1 MKSKALFLFCVFLFL
16 AGFCRAQVAYGP
28 KDTIKVATTN
38 YNGEIIPWIVIG
50 EVTVID
56 KRTFK
61 SQADYDN
68 YRRLKYNVL
77 KVLPYARFA
86 GQRYRQLEKDLALT
100 SDKRNLTISQGEILI
115 KLVDRETG
123 NSSYDLVQNLKGN
136 LSAFL
141 VQSVARVFGHDLK
154 SKYDV
159 DQEMDIEGII
169 HSAGYYSYQ

>member
-1 MKSKALFLFCVFLFL
+1 
-16 AGFCRAQVAYGP
+16 
-28 KDTIKVATTN
+28 
-38 YNGEIIPWIVIG
+38 
-50 EVTVID
+50 
-56 KRTFK
+56 
-61 SQADYDN
+61 
-68 YRRLKYNVL
+68 
-77 KVLPYARFA
+77 
-86 GQRYRQLEKDLALT
+86 
-100 SDKRNLTISQGEILI
+100 
-115 KLVDRETG
+115 VDRETG